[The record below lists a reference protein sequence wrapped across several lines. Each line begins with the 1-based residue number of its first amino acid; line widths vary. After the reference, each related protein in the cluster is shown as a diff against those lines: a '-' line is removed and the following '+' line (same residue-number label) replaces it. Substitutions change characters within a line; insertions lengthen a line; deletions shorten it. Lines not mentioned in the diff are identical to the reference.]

1 MHGSGCEAEQ
11 AGPAGQ
17 EAPVSHAAVYSEVL
31 FWFLVALTLLLVIF
45 IGVVVR
51 TPPGAADSPQPPES
65 SAPEPRPPPRPLF
78 VRWPEAAVSAGAGER
93 SARAGYRPR
102 HAGAMKPELMVAG
115 GRQVPGGPPWEPAPK
130 PPGLA
135 ARSTVPWLAVPGQVP
150 GKAGACRELP
160 PGPGPAGHAGSMSC
174 AADRTG
180 RAGAHRRARH
190 HGAHRAGSSTG
201 RERRSAGRA
210 GRHRAGVH

>member
-1 MHGSGCEAEQ
+1 
-11 AGPAGQ
+11 
-17 EAPVSHAAVYSEVL
+17 VSHAAVYSEVL
-31 FWFLVALTLLLVIF
+31 FWFVVVLTLLLVMF

-51 TPPGAADSPQPPES
+51 TPSGAAGSPQPPEF
-65 SAPEPRPPPRPLF
+65 SAPAPRPPPRPLF
-78 VRWPEAAVSAGAGER
+78 VRWPEAAVPAGAGGR

-102 HAGAMKPELMVAG
+102 HAGALKPELMVAG
-115 GRQVPGGPPWEPAPK
+115 GLQVPGGPPWDRAPK

-150 GKAGACRELP
+150 WKAGACREVP
-160 PGPGPAGHAGSMSC
+160 PGPGPAPHAGSMSC
-174 AADRTG
+174 AADMTG
-180 RAGAHRRARH
+180 RAGAHRQARR
-190 HGAHRAGSSTG
+190 HGAHRAGISTG